1 MMMAFGFEGQGMGG
15 GGALKEKRRCR
26 HLLKVTVFPGF
37 TSLGRKADDLEAS
50 QIKLVPR
57 SQ

>member
-1 MMMAFGFEGQGMGG
+1 MGG

-50 QIKLVPR
+50 QIKLVQR